1 MLEIHNLSAGYPGKP
16 VLQELNLTIPQGT
29 VSVIAGPNGCG
40 KSTLLKALAGIL
52 PSKGE
57 IRLDG
62 QRLTG
67 LPPQE
72 RAKRIAYLPQS
83 RQIPDISVRRLV
95 LHGRFPYLSY
105 PRRYREEDRQIAERA
120 MAQMGVTSLADRSL
134 AALSG
139 GQRQKACIAMIL
151 AQETP
156 VVLLDEPT
164 TYLDIAHQMQ
174 LMDISRQLAQQ
185 GKTVVLVLHDLAL
198 ALERADH
205 LVVMGAD
212 SRILSQGSPESVW
225 ESGCL
230 KDAFQVD
237 VRRIRTPDG
246 WKYYYA

>member
-62 QRLTG
+62 QSITG

-72 RAKRIAYLPQS
+72 RAKRIAYLPQY

-95 LHGRFPYLSY
+95 LHGRFPYLRY
-105 PRRYREEDRQIAERA
+105 PRRYRDEDHKIAERA
-120 MAQMGVTSLADRSL
+120 MARMGVTSLADRSL

-139 GQRQKACIAMIL
+139 GQRQKACIAMVL

-205 LVVMGAD
+205 LVIMGSD
-212 SRILSQGSPESVW
+212 RRILSQGNGEAVW

-237 VRRIRTPDG
+237 VRRMQTPDG